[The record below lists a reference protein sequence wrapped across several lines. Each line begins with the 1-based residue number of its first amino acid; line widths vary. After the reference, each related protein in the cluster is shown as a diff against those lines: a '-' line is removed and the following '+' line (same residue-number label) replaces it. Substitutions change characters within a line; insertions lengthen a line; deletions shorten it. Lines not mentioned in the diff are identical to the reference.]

1 MPVIKTFSYQ
11 EFLLSEHYEGIII
24 GAGPAGL
31 TAGLYLM
38 RAGISALVCEKVLP
52 GGAPLNTGRIEN
64 YPGFPDGISGSE
76 LMGRFEAQARAFGL
90 PIKEFGEVRAVRQAE
105 GRFIVSLNDDDIT
118 ADGLIVASGSE
129 PVKMGIPGETELTG
143 RGVSYCATCDGMFFR
158 DLEVAVIGGGDSAIE
173 EALSLANIVKKVYVV
188 HRRDALRAQKI
199 LQDRAFNNPRMEF
212 LWNLRPVEIVGA
224 EQVEGIVLEDTVAG
238 TRKTV
243 PVSGVFFYVGYR
255 PNTEFLA
262 EYVERD
268 PAGYIITDDR
278 CATGTPGIYAA
289 GDVRKKAL
297 RQISTAVGDGAVAA
311 VSLERYILEK
321 KG

>member
-1 MPVIKTFSYQ
+1 M
-11 EFLLSEHYEGIII
+11 EHYEALVI

-38 RAGISALVCEKVLP
+38 RAGIRALVCEKVLP
-52 GGAPLNTGRIEN
+52 GGTPLNTGRIEN
-64 YPGFPDGISGSE
+64 YPGFPEGISGRE
-76 LMGRFEAQARAFGL
+76 LMDRFAAQARAFGL
-90 PIKEFGEVRAVRQAE
+90 LIGEFSEVQTVKHAE
-105 GRFIVSLNDDDIT
+105 GRFIVTINDGEIA

-129 PVKMGIPGETELTG
+129 PAKMGIPGENELIG
-143 RGVSYCATCDGMFFR
+143 RGISYCATCDGMFFR

-188 HRRDALRAQKI
+188 HRRDSLRAQKI
-199 LQDRAFNNPRMEF
+199 LQERAFNNPKMEF
-212 LWNLRPVEIVGA
+212 LWNSRPVAIVGTD
-224 EQVEGIVLEDTVAG
+224 QVERLIVEDTVTG
-238 TRKTV
+238 QRSEV
-243 PVSGVFFYVGYR
+243 VVSGVFFYVGYQ
-255 PNTEFLA
+255 PNTAFIG

-268 PAGYIITDDR
+268 PSGYIITDDR
-278 CATGTPGIYAA
+278 CATRTPGLYAA